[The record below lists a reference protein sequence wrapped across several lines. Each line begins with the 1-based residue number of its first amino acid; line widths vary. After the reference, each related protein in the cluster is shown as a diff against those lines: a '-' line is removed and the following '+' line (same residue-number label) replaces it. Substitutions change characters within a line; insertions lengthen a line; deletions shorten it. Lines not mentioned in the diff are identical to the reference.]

1 MLKRNLTPTDPHRFM
16 LRLKKSQMGIR
27 NRTLAK
33 AFEGDGKCPHRINGE
48 VTIFAYYFVSGPVN
62 LEGGMIAH
70 K

>member
-1 MLKRNLTPTDPHRFM
+1 M